1 MKIAKRTD
9 KGLVRKNNED
19 YLYADPELN
28 LFILCDGMGGHLA
41 GETASKTAV
50 LEISEYF
57 KNLKIENSE
66 DIEKAILEAIEMANS
81 KILRL
86 SSENEEYKG
95 MGTTLSIGLVFED
108 NLYYTNIGDSRIYEM
123 DNEGLRLLTRD
134 DTYVNYLLDMGE
146 ISEEEAKNH
155 PNKNVLTQALGT
167 ESKIKKKNVFVSP
180 IKDKIF
186 LMASDGLTNMVTD
199 KKLEEILKNEDL
211 EAAADELLREAL
223 DNGGVDNITFII
235 FTSRC

>member
-1 MKIAKRTD
+1 MKIVSRTD
-9 KGLVRKNNED
+9 KGLVRTNNED
-19 YLYADPELN
+19 CFYADGDLK

-50 LEISEYF
+50 VEIKEYF
-57 KNLKIENSE
+57 KNEKIENGE
-66 DIEKAILEAIEMANS
+66 ELEEAILNSIEIANT
-81 KILRL
+81 KILKM
-86 SSENEEYKG
+86 SSENENYKG
-95 MGTTLSIGLVFED
+95 MGTTLSLAVVYED

-123 DNEGLRLLTRD
+123 DEDGLRLLTRD

-167 ESKIKKKNVFVSP
+167 ETRLKKKKVLLRPAGDKVF
-180 IKDKIF
+180 
-186 LMASDGLTNMVTD
+186 LLTSDGLTNMVKD
-199 KKLEEILKNEDL
+199 EKIEEILRDKDL
-211 EAAADELLREAL
+211 ESAADRLMKEAL
-223 DNGGVDNITFII
+223 DGGGVDNITFII

>member
-9 KGLVRKNNED
+9 KGLVRANNED
-19 YLYADPELN
+19 YLYANSELN

-57 KNLKIENSE
+57 KDLKIESSE
-66 DIEKAILEAIEMANS
+66 EIEKAMIEAIEKANS
-81 KILRL
+81 KILKL
-86 SSENEEYKG
+86 SSENEKYSG
-95 MGTTLSIGLVFED
+95 MGTTLSLGLIYED
-108 NLYYTNIGDSRIYEM
+108 NLYYANIGDSRIYEM
-123 DNEGLRLLTRD
+123 DKEGLRLLTRD

-167 ESKIKKKNVFVSP
+167 ESKLKKKNVFVSP
-180 IKDKIF
+180 TKDKIF
-186 LMASDGLTNMVTD
+186 LMTSDGLTNMVTNN
-199 KKLEEILKNEDL
+199 KIEEILKNKDL
-211 EAAADELLREAL
+211 EAAADELLKEAL